1 LVRPQLSHFTLQLLV
16 LLGTVVRGGHKI
28 EVFVA
33 IESLHARVP
42 FVKAVLPSDFLAPW
56 EVIDFLKATQ
66 VAVDIR
72 LDDRRAPNESYLIIV
87 QEVTV
92 CRIRNVVEVN
102 SWHPIV
108 LH

>member
-1 LVRPQLSHFTLQLLV
+1 MIRPQLSHFTLQLLV
-16 LLGTVVRGGHKI
+16 LLGTVVRGRHEI

-33 IESLHARVP
+33 IEGLHARVP
-42 FVKAVLPSDFLAPW
+42 FVKAVLPSDLLASW

-72 LDDRRAPNESYLIIV
+72 LDNRRAPNQCHLVVV

-102 SWHPIV
+102 RWHSIV